1 MAVNTPCPPVDIAKK
16 RPEVRCDSESTAQTV
31 SLDVTSIVAVYLCII
46 TISYSVLSRDAM
58 RKHGLCCFPV
68 SVRPSVCPSVTL
80 VHCIDTAEDIV
91 KLLCRPGRPIILV
104 F

>member
-1 MAVNTPCPPVDIAKK
+1 MAVNMPCPPVDIAKK

-46 TISYSVLSRDAM
+46 TKSYSVLSRDAM
-58 RKHGLCCFPV
+58 RKRGLCCFLV